1 MHWSNAPIQQAE
13 RSHTM
18 DLTQIRYFLAIAQH
32 GGFTRAA
39 NELSVSQPAIS
50 RSVARLE
57 EEIGQ
62 PLFERD
68 SRPPKLTEAG
78 ETFRKRCTQ
87 ITELVD
93 QTVAEITD
101 DDTSGRIRIG
111 AIPTIAPYWLP
122 QAISHFIKVRP
133 RAQLLIYEEVTAKL
147 LERIRNGELDVA
159 ILALPID
166 RQYLEVHKLFDEEL
180 YLMRSP
186 NHPLANKKRV
196 TIDDIQ
202 NYPLLLLDQSHC
214 LSDQISAFCT
224 QRSFHPITL
233 ERVAQLSTVQQL
245 VSVGHGI
252 SFIPVMA
259 CDHTMTGKRLYQS
272 IDGAKPKRTI
282 VLVLN
287 PYRFQSRLAKTFC
300 REVRTRC
307 E

>member
-1 MHWSNAPIQQAE
+1 
-13 RSHTM
+13 M
-18 DLTQIRYFLAIAQH
+18 DLIQIRYFLAIAQH

-50 RSVARLE
+50 RSIGRLE

-68 SRPPKLTEAG
+68 SRPLKLTEAG
-78 ETFRKRCTQ
+78 ETFRKRCIQ

-101 DDTSGRIRIG
+101 DDMSGRIRIG

-122 QAISHFIKVRP
+122 QAVSHFVKIRP
-133 RAQLLIYEEVTAKL
+133 NAQLLIYEEVTAKL

-159 ILALPID
+159 IMALPFD
-166 RQYLEVHKLFDEEL
+166 QQYLEVHRLFDEEL
-180 YLMRSP
+180 YLMRSQS
-186 NHPLANKKRV
+186 HPLANRKRV

-202 NYPLLLLDQSHC
+202 SYPLLLLDQSHC
-214 LSDQISAFCT
+214 LSDQISAFCR
-224 QRSFHPITL
+224 QRSVHPVTL

-245 VSVGHGI
+245 VAVGHGI
-252 SFIPVMA
+252 SFIPAMA
-259 CDHTMTGKRLYQS
+259 CENVKTGKELYQS

-282 VLVLN
+282 ALVLN

-300 REVRTRC
+300 REVRTKR

>member
-1 MHWSNAPIQQAE
+1 
-13 RSHTM
+13 M

-39 NELSVSQPAIS
+39 TELGVSQPAIS
-50 RSVARLE
+50 RSVGKLE

-78 ETFRKRCTQ
+78 ETFRRRCIQ

-93 QTVAEITD
+93 QTISEITD

-122 QAISHFIKVRP
+122 KAISHFVKIRP
-133 RAQLLIYEEVTAKL
+133 SAQLLIFEEVTTKL

-159 ILALPID
+159 IMALPFD
-166 RQYLEVHKLFDEEL
+166 HQYLEVHKLFDEEL
-180 YLMRSP
+180 FLMRSES
-186 NHPLANKKRV
+186 HPLALKKHV
-196 TIDDIQ
+196 AIEDIQ
-202 NYPLLLLDQSHC
+202 NFPLLLLDQSHC
-214 LSDQISAFCT
+214 LSDQIASFCR
-224 QRSFHPITL
+224 QRSVHPISL
-233 ERVAQLSTVQQL
+233 ERVTQLNTVQQL
-245 VSVGHGI
+245 VAVGHGI
-252 SFIPVMA
+252 SFIPAMA
-259 CDHTMTGKRLYQS
+259 CSNDRTGKDWYRSL
-272 IDGAKPKRTI
+272 DGVKPKRTI

-287 PYRFQSRLAKTFC
+287 PYRFQSRLSKTFC
-300 REVRTRC
+300 REAIGLQ